1 VTIIEAHEL
10 GHYKVG
16 QYYCME
22 PVLGEREVTFK
33 ATKYPSLEAWLVILV
48 AGAVHERMQFPESCL
63 MSGCGGD
70 ARIVC
75 NALHGNNEVAYAAA
89 LACIVAGSNARL
101 CIPQEHQDLLKAAV
115 QTARDILKE

>member
-1 VTIIEAHEL
+1 MVTAIEQHEL
-10 GHYKVG
+10 GHYKVAQHFG
-16 QYYCME
+16 LSPE
-22 PVLGEREVTFK
+22 LREREVELHCAELPLKT
-33 ATKYPSLEAWLVILV
+33 YLVILV

-89 LACIVAGSNARL
+89 LACIVDGSNARL
-101 CIPQEHQDLLKAAV
+101 CIPQEHQELLKAAV